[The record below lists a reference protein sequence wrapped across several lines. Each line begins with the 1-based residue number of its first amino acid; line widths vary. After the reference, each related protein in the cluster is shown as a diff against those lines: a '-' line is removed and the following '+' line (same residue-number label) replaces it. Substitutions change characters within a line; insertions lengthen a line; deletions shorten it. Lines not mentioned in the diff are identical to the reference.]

1 MSSVMSRLSERTVV
15 WMFATSTIST
25 MSRTVMSISTNMI
38 ESSIATPSV
47 WFDGSTTRDG
57 GDGGVCPA

>member
-25 MSRTVMSISTNMI
+25 MSRTVMSISTNITMRMG
-38 ESSIATPSV
+38 ALAM
-47 WFDGSTTRDG
+47 STSTA
-57 GDGGVCPA
+57 VAVVLAVTAAK